1 MEGQEFLTEYRN
13 ISNKLKKRFLGR
25 RPNVSEASEQFRQL
39 GKRLEDSEEPQYAAF
54 CHLATGRCEQTIGNS
69 PGEIEAITAGARSF
83 LKSEMDV
90 YNLRSHSFEFQLTA
104 AVSCYIQAA
113 KLQEEQGRAQMAG
126 GLYMELAEAFWR
138 MKRPIE
144 ALPHYQRAASLFGSD
159 IVCVISAKL
168 KVASCYIATPDYH
181 NALLVLSEV
190 ASLTSEQE
198 HLHLFDDVQRDV
210 EILRVLLLLIIE
222 PSTHNTDPSL
232 LSVLEKY
239 RVLDEGFDPETRICH
254 HLSVELSLLLQSL
267 VMAVESLET
276 NSVLY
281 IEDELVPLIS
291 DQQRSLLRVLVKQTL
306 RKV

>member
-1 MEGQEFLTEYRN
+1 MSL
-13 ISNKLKKRFLGR
+13 S
-25 RPNVSEASEQFRQL
+25 
-39 GKRLEDSEEPQYAAF
+39 
-54 CHLATGRCEQTIGNS
+54 CHTSC
-69 PGEIEAITAGARSF
+69 
-83 LKSEMDV
+83 
-90 YNLRSHSFEFQLTA
+90 H
-104 AVSCYIQAA
+104 SCYIQAA
-113 KLQEEQGRAQMAG
+113 KLQEEQGRAQLAG

-144 ALPHYQRAASLFGSD
+144 ALPHYQRAASLFDSD

-168 KVASCYIATPDYH
+168 RVASCYIATPDYH

-190 ASLTSEQE
+190 ANLTSEQE
-198 HLHLFDDVQRDV
+198 HLHLFDEVERDV
-210 EILRVLLLLIIE
+210 EILRLLLLLIIE

-239 RVLDEGFDPETRICH
+239 RVMDEGFDPEARVCPQ
-254 HLSVELSLLLQSL
+254 LSVELSVLLQSL

-276 NSVLY
+276 TSVLY

-291 DQQRSLLRVLVKQTL
+291 DQQRSLLRVLIKQTM

>member
-1 MEGQEFLTEYRN
+1 M
-13 ISNKLKKRFLGR
+13 
-25 RPNVSEASEQFRQL
+25 
-39 GKRLEDSEEPQYAAF
+39 
-54 CHLATGRCEQTIGNS
+54 
-69 PGEIEAITAGARSF
+69 
-83 LKSEMDV
+83 
-90 YNLRSHSFEFQLTA
+90 TA

-113 KLQEEQGRAQMAG
+113 KLQEEQGRAQLGG

-159 IVCVISAKL
+159 TVCVISAKL

-181 NALLVLSEV
+181 NALLLLSEV
-190 ASLTSEQE
+190 AALTSEQE
-198 HLHLFDDVQRDV
+198 HLHLFDDVQREV

-239 RVLDEGFDPETRICH
+239 RVMDEGYDPETRICP
-254 HLSVELSLLLQSL
+254 HLSVELSILLQSL

-291 DQQRSLLRVLVKQTL
+291 DQQRSLLRVLVRQTL